1 MNRRRFLSR
10 SAVAAAGVML
20 GSGRAGAAPS
30 DVGVMFTLNV
40 QDFTYPD
47 LTAQLLTAALDLHE
61 SLGVP
66 FDISLTTWMVDLLQQ
81 APDIARRLVT
91 SPMVCLNYHTR
102 PPQPYHVNY
111 DWAGLSALTHAQ
123 QYDFI
128 RNYETHGLNMTTGQ
142 PDARPGSY
150 QYYAQLIG
158 HAPTTVGDLAEN
170 SIQAAA
176 DAVFRDLGTRMCIV
190 HGRATNLGDT
200 RNGLFTRPEHV
211 DYRLFEY
218 VGQDPRPVLEAAF
231 TTARSTS
238 GARAPYMV
246 GIKMHDN
253 DFFAE
258 ESAWV
263 TVYQQS
269 RRAPSWDTSRRS
281 PRIPWETTLAMW
293 SLWETLVR
301 YVVSEQIAV
310 VNSTGV
316 LRYLPAR

>member
-1 MNRRRFLSR
+1 MLRSRRAS
-10 SAVAAAGVML
+10 
-20 GSGRAGAAPS
+20 AAPP
-30 DVGVMFTLNV
+30 DVGVIFTLNV
-40 QDFTYPD
+40 QDFTYPE

-66 FDISLTTWMVDLLQQ
+66 FDVSLTTWMVDLLQG
-81 APDIARRLVT
+81 APDVARRLVT

-102 PPQPYHVNY
+102 PPMPYHVNY
-111 DWAGLSALTHAQ
+111 DWAGLSALTQAQ
-123 QYDFI
+123 QYDVI
-128 RNYETHGLNMTTGQ
+128 HNYETHGLNMTTGQ
-142 PDARPGSY
+142 PETRPGGY
-150 QYYAQLIG
+150 QYYSQLIG
-158 HAPTTVGDLAEN
+158 YAPPTVGDLAEN
-170 SIQAAA
+170 SIQASA
-176 DAVFRDLGTRMCIV
+176 DNVFRDLGARMCIV

-200 RNGLFTRPEHV
+200 RNGLWTRPEHV

-231 TTARSTS
+231 TTARATS

-269 RRAPSWDTSRRS
+269 RRTPSWDTSRQS
-281 PRIPWETTLAMW
+281 PRVPWETTLLMW

-301 YVVSEQIAV
+301 YVVSERIAV
-310 VNSTGV
+310 SNSTGV
-316 LRYLPAR
+316 LRMLPAR